1 MDVQVASRAAVRM
14 NSDTSHNTEKAEQKV
29 SGAALKRLQKEFKSF
44 VSSPPPGLELD
55 EDTLSGADLGLWRV
69 KMAGPAHTLYDGEQ
83 FVVQFKFNGKSA
95 ANRSIGSQPVVQSR
109 RRPLL
114 GPSPG

>member
-14 NSDTSHNTEKAEQKV
+14 NSATSHTTEKAEQKV

-55 EDTLSGADLGLWRV
+55 ED
-69 KMAGPAHTLYDGEQ
+69 
-83 FVVQFKFNGKSA
+83 
-95 ANRSIGSQPVVQSR
+95 
-109 RRPLL
+109 
-114 GPSPG
+114 

>member
-1 MDVQVASRAAVRM
+1 MASRAAVRM
-14 NSDTSHNTEKAEQKV
+14 NSATSHNTEKAEQKV

-83 FVVQFKFNGKSA
+83 FVVQFKFNGKVVLCSA
-95 ANRSIGSQPVVQSR
+95 PSVPQPVVQSR